1 MPKNNDFQSCSE
13 ADFRHAAQ
21 QAAGFVL
28 ERRLLRPWVA
38 CVLGSGLGGLADR
51 VVHAQEIAYNDIPG
65 FPPTHAAGHRGR
77 LITGYLG
84 GVPVVLMQGRS
95 HRYEGRSPR
104 EVQFPVH
111 VMQAL
116 GASLLITTNAAGGLN
131 PRFKT
136 GDLMVID
143 SHIDLLWP
151 RRQWPAPEP
160 ETAPRKPSP
169 YSADLIQKVLTIA
182 RSRDVILHRG
192 CYLGT
197 LGPTYETR
205 SEYRLFRWAG
215 ADAVG
220 MSTIPE
226 VLAARDLGMKL
237 LAISV
242 ITNVASTESATAT
255 SHADVVESGNR
266 AAPGLL
272 SIIEQLLEE
281 ISGQPD

>member
-1 MPKNNDFQSCSE
+1 MPTETNLQNCHE
-13 ADFRHAAQ
+13 AEFRTAAHQAAQ
-21 QAAGFVL
+21 FVL

-38 CVLGSGLGGLADR
+38 CVLGSGLGGLAER
-51 VVHAQEIAYNDIPG
+51 VVHGQEIAYSEIPN
-65 FPPTHAAGHRGR
+65 FPLTHATGHRGR

-95 HRYEGRSPR
+95 HRYEGRSQR

-111 VMQAL
+111 VMQAM
-116 GASLLITTNAAGGLN
+116 GASLIITTNAAGGLN
-131 PRFKT
+131 SRFRT

-151 RRQWPAPEP
+151 RRQWPAHESRD
-160 ETAPRKPSP
+160 TFRGQNP
-169 YSADLIQKVLTIA
+169 YNADLVRKVHSIA
-182 RSRDVILHRG
+182 RAKDIVLHQG

-237 LAISV
+237 LAFSV
-242 ITNVASTESATAT
+242 ITNVASTEAALST
-255 SHADVVESGNR
+255 SHAEVVESGNQ
-266 AAPGLL
+266 AAPALL
-272 SIIEQLLEE
+272 AIIQQLLED